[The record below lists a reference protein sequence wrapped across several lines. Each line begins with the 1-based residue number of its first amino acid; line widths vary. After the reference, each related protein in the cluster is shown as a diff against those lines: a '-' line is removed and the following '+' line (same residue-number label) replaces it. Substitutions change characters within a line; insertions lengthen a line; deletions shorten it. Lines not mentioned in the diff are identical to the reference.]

1 MNYWFFKT
9 VKDEKGV
16 VRVRLLANQKL
27 VSGSSAKDLNVSCSK
42 EIRLSLPLGTI
53 FVSSLLKGT
62 EKSRYYTA
70 GGDFRAIDFE
80 NDNERAAYETYLG
93 RPLTDKELES
103 VKISYISK
111 LRRDPKYNIP
121 VPKLDGFWVDDR
133 DWYLLMRNIEQK
145 INTMIIGPTGSGKT
159 QLIYLACQKLGI
171 PLKVYDMGSMMDPIS
186 GLLGVHRLE
195 KGESIFDYAKFTQ
208 DIQEPCVILLDELS
222 RAAVTSNNILFPCLD
237 DRRELPVEIAGGKDI
252 RNIKVHP
259 GVCFIATANIGA
271 EYTGT
276 MSMDRA
282 LVNRFFPLELDYIP
296 EDQEIEVLVKR
307 TGVSLDNAKSICKIT
322 NNIRSLY
329 KKQEVSV
336 SLSTRETLM
345 VSKLVVDGWALGE
358 AMEMIYLPIFEGSR
372 SDGERGTVRKTIL
385 SY

>member
-16 VRVRLLANQKL
+16 IRVRLLANQKL
-27 VSGSSAKDLNVSCSK
+27 VSGSAAKDLNVSCDK
-42 EIRLSLPLGTI
+42 EVRSSVPLGSI

-62 EKSRYYTA
+62 EKSKFYKTSS
-70 GGDFRAIDFE
+70 DFRVIDFS
-80 NDNERAAYETYLG
+80 NDDERNAYETYLG
-93 RPLTDKELES
+93 RTLTEEELGTA
-103 VKISYISK
+103 KLSYITK
-111 LRRDPKYNIP
+111 LKRCDKYKIPQPKT
-121 VPKLDGFWVDDR
+121 DGFWVNDR

-145 INTMIIGPTGSGKT
+145 VNTMIIGPTGSGKT
-159 QLIYLACQKLGI
+159 QLVYLACQKLGI
-171 PLKVYDMGSMMDPIS
+171 PLRVYDMGSMMDPIS

-259 GVCFIATANIGA
+259 DVCFIATANIGA

-296 EDQEIEVLVKR
+296 ELKEVEVLANR
-307 TGVSLDNAKSICKIT
+307 TGISMGDAQSICKIT

-329 KKQEVSV
+329 RKQEISV

-345 VSKLVVDGWALGE
+345 VSKLVVDGWTLGE
-358 AMEMIYLPIFEGSR
+358 AMEIIYLPLFEGTS